1 MKYSHLPRN
10 KIILTISLV
19 FIILLV
25 LFCSYQYVYKP
36 GWVNFKQSIT
46 RTYTSTHAHYKEMTS
61 EGKLRRGGLK
71 YSFLKDLSFL
81 RYFPSQITAF
91 FKNILNR
98 NFYLSLVGIF
108 FLVIVF
114 SLLGIPIY
122 SKKIPAIFLPLLG
135 FINLGFILVFLLFFK
150 VKYNFYTFLLI
161 ALSVSSLIV
170 MARLLLN
177 KDCYKTLS
185 IRQFKSKKDSYYPA
199 IIFLIGLFI
208 ITGHLGHL
216 DIPRSFDHMSYST
229 LASLLKIE
237 GTYPRFNIYAFPSMV
252 HTNVPP
258 GWTVMLSFTSRL
270 LGFSVPRAQLTLVML
285 FFPFLGIGVYYI
297 SRMVFKGKGWAFSAG
312 ILALAMRMSSKDATN
327 GDMPEVL
334 EWALVAFALFALFSY
349 LSNKDKRYLFF
360 ASLSFFVSFIVH
372 IKLAIY
378 TFGGLLFS
386 LPFIL
391 LLKRNLK
398 ETSRIAFTYIIP
410 MLSVFVLALLYILSV
425 KGGSGVF
432 GLTNLSLMEFFEN
445 MIFHH
450 GYLLIAVIIIG
461 IPFFIRT
468 KNTIIIFCF
477 AYFVMFFLYFDQW
490 LLWEVLKPQWY
501 TKTLFSSPTFF
512 GAIGTYTSFF
522 GFLSTY
528 SQVVI
533 GFNIVLP
540 ILFTYTAYKIFSSRN
555 LKLFKFLSSHKIAI
569 IVFILFLIYESG
581 IRPEVPVQLIGKADL
596 QTSRWIR
603 GQTDENSTFVAN
615 IGSNDAYLW
624 NISGITERKCLNY
637 RELYFYYLD
646 GDDPLEGLDFE
657 DMLDENPA
665 RAVVLL
671 KHYKFT
677 HLLISE
683 ESRLKNKDF
692 SDVTSLHKVYQYEI
706 NGKIS
711 RVFTIM

>member
-1 MKYSHLPRN
+1 MRYSNLPRN
-10 KIILTISLV
+10 KIILTVSLILV
-19 FIILLV
+19 ILLV

-36 GWVNFKQSIT
+36 GWVNFKQSVI
-46 RTYTSTHAHYKEMTS
+46 RTYTSTYTYYKEMTS
-61 EGKLRRGGLK
+61 EGKLRRGSLK
-71 YSFLKDLSFL
+71 YSFLKDLSFV

-91 FKNILNR
+91 FENILNR

-108 FLVIVF
+108 FLVIAF
-114 SLLGIPIY
+114 SLLGIPVY

-135 FINLGFILVFLLFFK
+135 FINLGCILVFLLFFK
-150 VKYNFYTFLLI
+150 VKYTFYTFLLI
-161 ALSVSSLIV
+161 ALSVSFSIV
-170 MARLLLN
+170 MVRLLLN
-177 KDCYKTLS
+177 KDCYRTLS
-185 IRQFKSKKDSYYPA
+185 IRQFKNKKDFYYSA

-208 ITGHLGHL
+208 ITGHLGYL

-237 GTYPRFNIYAFPSMV
+237 GTYPGFNIYAFPSMV
-252 HTNVPP
+252 QTGVPP
-258 GWTVMLSFTSRL
+258 GWIVMVSFISRL
-270 LGFSVPRAQLTLVML
+270 LGFSIPRTQLILVMV

-312 ILALAMRMSSKDATN
+312 ILALAMRMSSKAATD

-349 LSNKDKRYLFF
+349 LSNKDKHYLFF

-372 IKLAIY
+372 ITLTIY

-391 LLKRNLK
+391 LKRNPK
-398 ETSRIAFTYIIP
+398 ETFRILLTYITP
-410 MLSVFVLALLYILSV
+410 MLLVFVLALPYILFT
-425 KGGSGVF
+425 KGASELF
-432 GLTNLSLMEFFEN
+432 WPANLSLMEFFEN
-445 MIFHH
+445 MIFRH
-450 GYLLIAVIIIG
+450 GYLSIAVIIIG

-490 LLWEVLKPQWY
+490 LLWEVLKPGWY
-501 TKTLFSSPTFF
+501 TKTFFPVPTFF

-522 GFLSTY
+522 RFGSVF
-528 SQVVI
+528 SQIVV

-540 ILFTYTAYKIFSSRN
+540 ILFMYTAYKIISSRN
-555 LKLFKFLSSHKIAI
+555 LKLFRFLSSHKIAI

-596 QTSRWIR
+596 QTAQWIR
-603 GQTDENSTFVAN
+603 EQTDENTTFVAN

-624 NISGITERKCLNY
+624 NISGITERKSLNY
-637 RELYFYYLD
+637 RKLRQNYLD

-657 DMLDENPA
+657 DMLEKNPTD
-665 RAVVLL
+665 AVRLL
-671 KHYKFT
+671 KYYKFT

-692 SDVTSLHKVYQYEI
+692 SDVTSLHKVYEYEI

-711 RVFTIM
+711 RVFTII

>member
-1 MKYSHLPRN
+1 MRYRNLSRN
-10 KIILTISLV
+10 KIILTVSLV

-36 GWVNFKQSIT
+36 RWVNFKQSVIG
-46 RTYTSTHAHYKEMTS
+46 TYTSTHTYYKEMTS
-61 EGKLRRGGLK
+61 EGKLRRGSLK
-71 YSFLKDLSFL
+71 YSFFKDLSFL
-81 RYFPSQITAF
+81 RYFPCQITAF

-122 SKKIPAIFLPLLG
+122 SEKIPVTFLPLLG
-135 FINLGFILVFLLFFK
+135 FINLNCILVFLLFFG
-150 VKYNFYTFLLI
+150 VKYTFYAFLLI
-161 ALSVSSLIV
+161 ALSVSFLIV
-170 MARLLLN
+170 MVRLLLDKN
-177 KDCYKTLS
+177 CYKTLS
-185 IRQFKSKKDSYYPA
+185 IRQFKSKKDLYYPA

-208 ITGHLGHL
+208 IIGHLGHL

-252 HTNVPP
+252 HTGVPP
-258 GWTVMLSFTSRL
+258 GWIVMVSFISRL
-270 LGFSVPRAQLTLVML
+270 LGFSVPRTQLTLVML

-312 ILALAMRMSSKDATN
+312 ILALAMRMSSKAVTN

-349 LSNKDKRYLFF
+349 LSNKDKHYLFF

-372 IKLAIY
+372 ITLTIY

-391 LLKRNLK
+391 LKRNPK
-398 ETSRIAFTYIIP
+398 ETLRIVLTYITP
-410 MLSVFVLALLYILSV
+410 VLLVFALALPYILFV
-425 KGGSGVF
+425 KGGSELF
-432 GLTNLSLMEFFEN
+432 WPANLSLMEFFEN
-445 MIFHH
+445 MIFRH

-468 KNTIIIFCF
+468 KNTIMIFCF

-490 LLWEVLKPQWY
+490 LLWEVLKPGWY
-501 TKTLFSSPTFF
+501 TKTFFPVPTYF

-522 GFLSTY
+522 RFGSVF
-528 SQVVI
+528 SQIVV

-540 ILFTYTAYKIFSSRN
+540 ILFMYTASKTIFGRT
-555 LKLFKFLSSHKIAI
+555 LKIARI
-569 IVFILFLIYESG
+569 AFILFLIYESG

-596 QTSRWIR
+596 QTARWIR
-603 GQTDENSTFVAN
+603 EQTDENTTFVAN

-637 RELYFYYLD
+637 RKLRHNYLD

-657 DMLDENPA
+657 NILEKNPA
-665 RAVVLL
+665 HAVALL

-692 SDVTSLHKVYQYEI
+692 SDVTSLHKVYQYEV
-706 NGKIS
+706 NGKIG
-711 RVFTIM
+711 RVFAIQKY